1 MNKRGKPSP
10 IGNVGGLLNSG
21 QVVLTSK
28 GGAKPFGSGGNN
40 FPRGGDSLPR
50 GGSSGLSKGGS
61 SGLSKGGNNKPRET
75 KIQDNMLQDQQ
86 GHG

>member
-50 GGSSGLSKGGS
+50 GGSSGLSKGG
-61 SGLSKGGNNKPRET
+61 NNKPRET